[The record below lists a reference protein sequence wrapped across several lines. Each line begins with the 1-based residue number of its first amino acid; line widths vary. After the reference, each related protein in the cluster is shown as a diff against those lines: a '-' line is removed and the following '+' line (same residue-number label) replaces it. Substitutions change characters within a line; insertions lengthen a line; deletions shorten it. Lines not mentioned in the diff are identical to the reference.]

1 MGAGDIISPGNQIL
15 ALTAKKA
22 IPKSET
28 IAKGKIF
35 VLIKLKDL
43 RLFNTIITCLRDF
56 KKFLLDNIIYF
67 LHFVLADHMQHFYLD
82 LCFFAYLQR
91 YHCLQV

>member
-35 VLIKLKDL
+35 VLIKPKNSNLI
-43 RLFNTIITCLRDF
+43 NIMITFLRDF
-56 KKFLLDNIIYF
+56 
-67 LHFVLADHMQHFYLD
+67 
-82 LCFFAYLQR
+82 
-91 YHCLQV
+91 

>member
-22 IPKSET
+22 IPKRMT

-35 VLIKLKDL
+35 VLIKPKVSKLI
-43 RLFNTIITCLRDF
+43 NTIITFLRDF
-56 KKFLLDNIIYF
+56 
-67 LHFVLADHMQHFYLD
+67 
-82 LCFFAYLQR
+82 
-91 YHCLQV
+91 

>member
-22 IPKSET
+22 IPKSAT

-35 VLIKLKDL
+35 VLIKPKDL
-43 RLFNTIITCLRDF
+43 KLINTIITCLRNF
-56 KKFLLDNIIYF
+56 
-67 LHFVLADHMQHFYLD
+67 
-82 LCFFAYLQR
+82 
-91 YHCLQV
+91 

>member
-35 VLIKLKDL
+35 VLIKPKDL

-56 KKFLLDNIIYF
+56 KKFLLDNTIYF
-67 LHFVLADHMQHFYLD
+67 CILS
-82 LCFFAYLQR
+82 
-91 YHCLQV
+91 

>member
-1 MGAGDIISPGNQIL
+1 LCHFQKLKYYFIGAGDIISPGNQIL

-35 VLIKLKDL
+35 VFIKPKDLELIKS
-43 RLFNTIITCLRDF
+43 IIT
-56 KKFLLDNIIYF
+56 FLIYF
-67 LHFVLADHMQHFYLD
+67 
-82 LCFFAYLQR
+82 
-91 YHCLQV
+91 

>member
-22 IPKSET
+22 PPKSET

-35 VLIKLKDL
+35 VLIKPKDL
-43 RLFNTIITCLRDF
+43 RLIKTIIACLRDF
-56 KKFLLDNIIYF
+56 
-67 LHFVLADHMQHFYLD
+67 
-82 LCFFAYLQR
+82 
-91 YHCLQV
+91 

>member
-22 IPKSET
+22 IPKSAT

-35 VLIKLKDL
+35 VLIKKTHYHGDKPH
-43 RLFNTIITCLRDF
+43 TIAVFGDIDIESG
-56 KKFLLDNIIYF
+56 KKILNSIEVK
-67 LHFVLADHMQHFYLD
+67 H
-82 LCFFAYLQR
+82 
-91 YHCLQV
+91 

>member
-15 ALTAKKA
+15 ALTAKNA

-35 VLIKLKDL
+35 VLIKPKDL
-43 RLFNTIITCLRDF
+43 RLITTIITCLRDF
-56 KKFLLDNIIYF
+56 
-67 LHFVLADHMQHFYLD
+67 
-82 LCFFAYLQR
+82 
-91 YHCLQV
+91 

>member
-1 MGAGDIISPGNQIL
+1 MGAGDIMSPGNQIL

-35 VLIKLKDL
+35 VLIKPKDL
-43 RLFNTIITCLRDF
+43 ELIKTIITCLRNF
-56 KKFLLDNIIYF
+56 
-67 LHFVLADHMQHFYLD
+67 
-82 LCFFAYLQR
+82 
-91 YHCLQV
+91 

>member
-28 IAKGKIF
+28 IVKGKIF
-35 VLIKLKDL
+35 VLIKPKDL
-43 RLFNTIITCLRDF
+43 RLINSIITCLREF
-56 KKFLLDNIIYF
+56 
-67 LHFVLADHMQHFYLD
+67 
-82 LCFFAYLQR
+82 
-91 YHCLQV
+91 

>member
-28 IAKGKIF
+28 IANGKIF
-35 VLIKLKDL
+35 VLIKPKDL
-43 RLFNTIITCLRDF
+43 KLINTIITCSRDF
-56 KKFLLDNIIYF
+56 
-67 LHFVLADHMQHFYLD
+67 
-82 LCFFAYLQR
+82 
-91 YHCLQV
+91 

>member
-22 IPKSET
+22 IPKSAT

-35 VLIKLKDL
+35 VLIKPKDSKL
-43 RLFNTIITCLRDF
+43 IKSIITFFNILLKIFLR
-56 KKFLLDNIIYF
+56 KYHL
-67 LHFVLADHMQHFYLD
+67 YLD
-82 LCFFAYLQR
+82 F
-91 YHCLQV
+91 CLN

>member
-22 IPKSET
+22 TPKSET

-35 VLIKLKDL
+35 VLIKPNDL
-43 RLFNTIITCLRDF
+43 RLINTIITCLRDF
-56 KKFLLDNIIYF
+56 
-67 LHFVLADHMQHFYLD
+67 
-82 LCFFAYLQR
+82 
-91 YHCLQV
+91 

>member
-28 IAKGKIF
+28 IAKGRIF
-35 VLIKLKDL
+35 VLIKPKDL
-43 RLFNTIITCLRDF
+43 RLITTIITCLRDF
-56 KKFLLDNIIYF
+56 LKN
-67 LHFVLADHMQHFYLD
+67 FY
-82 LCFFAYLQR
+82 
-91 YHCLQV
+91 

>member
-22 IPKSET
+22 IPKSAT

-35 VLIKLKDL
+35 VLIKPKNLILIK
-43 RLFNTIITCLRDF
+43 TIITVLSDF
-56 KKFLLDNIIYF
+56 
-67 LHFVLADHMQHFYLD
+67 
-82 LCFFAYLQR
+82 
-91 YHCLQV
+91 